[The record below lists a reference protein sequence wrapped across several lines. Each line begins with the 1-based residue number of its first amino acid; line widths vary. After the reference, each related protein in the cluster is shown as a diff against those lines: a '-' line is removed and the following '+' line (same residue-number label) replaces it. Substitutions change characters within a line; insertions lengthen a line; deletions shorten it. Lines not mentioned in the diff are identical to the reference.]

1 MTVLSST
8 LSLNVHRPVLA
19 KAGHEKRTH
28 EPIRNTQREDPAF
41 GLRPKDVF
49 AMTVGL
55 VLGAGGATAWV
66 FHTGVLE
73 TIQAE
78 TGLDPSSVDIIVGTS
93 AGAAVAATVR
103 SGLGVEEILRAATR
117 PPERHE
123 QREMLSELLRTRK
136 TLRPL
141 SIGLTRHFL
150 PGGRGATLA
159 VAGLL
164 PPGWFS
170 TSFLAS
176 FPGMDR
182 FDRWPEGLWVPA
194 TRASDGELV
203 VFGKDRSD
211 LPVHAAVEA
220 SSAVPGMFRPRLI
233 DGVAYIDGGVTSST
247 HADLLVDSG
256 VDRVFISAPMSKPSR
271 RLFATNA
278 RQRLVGEVAAL
289 QDAGIETIV
298 VRPSAAAVEAARGF
312 PRRNPGAAPDIARH
326 AALATRLALS
336 SA

>member
-1 MTVLSST
+1 MS
-8 LSLNVHRPVLA
+8 A
-19 KAGHEKRTH
+19 
-28 EPIRNTQREDPAF
+28 
-41 GLRPKDVF
+41 
-49 AMTVGL
+49 GL

-73 TIQAE
+73 TLQDEI
-78 TGLDPSSVDIIVGTS
+78 GLDPAAVDIIVGTS
-93 AGAAVAATVR
+93 AGAAVAATLR
-103 SGLGVEEILRAATR
+103 SGLGVDEIFRAATR

-123 QREMLSELLRTRK
+123 QREMLSELRKARK

-141 SIGLTRHFL
+141 SIGLTRHVL

-164 PPGWFS
+164 PPGLFP

-194 TRASDGELV
+194 TRAADGELV
-203 VFGKDRSD
+203 VFGKDRTD

-220 SSAVPGMFRPRLI
+220 SSAVPGMFRPRVI
-233 DGVAYIDGGVTSST
+233 DGVTYIDGGVTSST
-247 HADLLVDSG
+247 HADLLVDAE

-271 RLFATNA
+271 RLFASNA
-278 RQRLVGEVAAL
+278 RQRLVAEVAAL
-289 QDAGIETIV
+289 REAGIETIV
-298 VRPSAAAVEAARGF
+298 VQPSAAAAEAARGF
-312 PRRNPGAAPDIARH
+312 PRRNPGAASDIVRH
-326 AALATRLALS
+326 AVLATQLALS
-336 SA
+336 TA